1 MTFRVPR
8 PISPQVHR
16 NFDLIA
22 LPATFGLAY
31 RMRHRNTTLA
41 TVVLINALIEGAT
54 QLTTDYTE
62 GVRPRGSH
70 RWISLR
76 DHLRITALTGSYI
89 AGLAATLEG
98 LRPHD
103 RRFLLATAVS
113 APLLAMLTQ
122 ADPPGL
128 MHTG

>member
-1 MTFRVPR
+1 
-8 PISPQVHR
+8 
-16 NFDLIA
+16 
-22 LPATFGLAY
+22 
-31 RMRHRNTTLA
+31 MRHRNTTLA
-41 TVVLINALIEGAT
+41 TVVLINALILGDVT

-103 RRFLLATAVS
+103 RRFLLATAVFFS
-113 APLLAMLTQ
+113 ATPGH
-122 ADPPGL
+122 ADPG
-128 MHTG
+128 